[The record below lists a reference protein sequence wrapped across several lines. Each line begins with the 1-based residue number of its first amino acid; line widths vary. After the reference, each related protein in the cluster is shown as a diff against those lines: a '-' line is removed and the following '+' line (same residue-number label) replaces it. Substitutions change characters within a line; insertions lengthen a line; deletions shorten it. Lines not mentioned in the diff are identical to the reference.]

1 MKNKITK
8 LKNIIEDLDLITMDC
23 FDNSYPSYINN
34 SLSTSLSIIKDTVDE
49 LKKYE
54 SKKENICTDIN

>member
-1 MKNKITK
+1 
-8 LKNIIEDLDLITMDC
+8 MDC
-23 FDNSYPSYINN
+23 FDNSYPGYINN

-54 SKKENICTDIN
+54 SKEVK

>member
-34 SLSTSLSIIKDTVDE
+34 SLSTSLSIIKDTADE

-54 SKKENICTDIN
+54 SKKELNR

>member
-23 FDNSYPSYINN
+23 FHNNYPSYINN

-54 SKKENICTDIN
+54 SKEVK

>member
-23 FDNSYPSYINN
+23 FDNSYPN
-34 SLSTSLSIIKDTVDE
+34 LG
-49 LKKYE
+49 LKKE
-54 SKKENICTDIN
+54 LNR

>member
-34 SLSTSLSIIKDTVDE
+34 SLSTSLSIIKDTADE

-54 SKKENICTDIN
+54 SKKKNICTDIN

>member
-1 MKNKITK
+1 MKKKVTK

-23 FDNSYPSYINN
+23 FDNSYPGYINN

-54 SKKENICTDIN
+54 SKEVK

>member
-23 FDNSYPSYINN
+23 FHNNYPSYINN
-34 SLSTSLSIIKDTVDE
+34 SLSTSLSIIHDTVQY
-49 LKKYE
+49 LKEYE
-54 SKKENICTDIN
+54 SKKKNICTDIN